1 MSMKINHELPLPEV
15 LKSQYPLSQ
24 ELKEVKKQRD
34 EEIRR
39 IFTGESDKFI
49 VLVGPCSADNEDTV
63 CEYVRKLKT
72 VADKVSDKLMII
84 PRVYTNKPRTTGDG
98 YKGMLHQPDP
108 DKAPD
113 LLAGII
119 AIRKMHMRVMQ
130 ETGLSSADEMLYP
143 ENRSYL
149 DDILSYEAVGARS
162 VENQQH
168 RLTASGLDVPVGMK
182 NGTNGDLDMM
192 FNAIHAAQHSHD
204 FIYRNW
210 EATTTGNPYT
220 HAILRGGLEHLSGR
234 SIPNYHFEDLLY
246 TTDIYLKKGF
256 TNPAIVVD
264 ANHNNS
270 GKQFEQQPR
279 IISEVLH
286 SMRYNAQIAKLVKGF
301 MVESYLE
308 DGAQKIGPHQVYG
321 KSITDPCLGWTGTE
335 AMIYDIADKLWAL

>member
-1 MSMKINHELPLPEV
+1 
-15 LKSQYPLSQ
+15 
-24 ELKEVKKQRD
+24 
-34 EEIRR
+34 
-39 IFTGESDKFI
+39 
-49 VLVGPCSADNEDTV
+49 
-63 CEYVRKLKT
+63 
-72 VADKVSDKLMII
+72 
-84 PRVYTNKPRTTGDG
+84 
-98 YKGMLHQPDP
+98 
-108 DKAPD
+108 
-113 LLAGII
+113 
-119 AIRKMHMRVMQ
+119 
-130 ETGLSSADEMLYP
+130 
-143 ENRSYL
+143 
-149 DDILSYEAVGARS
+149 
-162 VENQQH
+162 
-168 RLTASGLDVPVGMK
+168 
-182 NGTNGDLDMM
+182 MM

-286 SMRYNAQIAKLVKGF
+286 SMQYNAQIAKLVKGF

-308 DGAQKIGPHQVYG
+308 DGAQKIGPNQVYG
-321 KSITDPCLGWTGTE
+321 KSITDPCLGWTSTE
-335 AMIYDIADKLWAL
+335 AMIYDIADKL